1 MFIDPYYNA
10 LDGKI
15 SFTREQGSNFAKQVA
30 DDFNPL
36 HDHDAK
42 RFCIPG
48 DLLFSV
54 ILAKYGLS
62 QHMEVVFSGMVLE
75 GIELVLPEAT
85 ERLSI
90 DDTHGKHYLSIARGG
105 DNTRDTQLIDDLT
118 RNYVEF
124 SGHSFPHILVPL
136 LAEHNLMLNP
146 DRPVAI
152 YESMAIDLDHL
163 DISDPVLESAS
174 SSVKITGKRG
184 DATLAF
190 NLVENGSVIGRGMK
204 RVILGGLRDYDEEA
218 MTGAIAAYNQLKS
231 DFVAA

>member
-48 DLLFSV
+48 DLLFSI

-62 QHMEVVFSGMVLE
+62 QHMEFVFSGMVVE
-75 GIELVLPEAT
+75 GIELVLPEASA
-85 ERLSI
+85 ELSI
-90 DDTHGKHYLSIARGG
+90 DDTQGKHYLSIACAG
-105 DNTRDTQLIDDLT
+105 DTTRDPNLIDDLT

-124 SGHSFPHILVPL
+124 SGHTFPHILVPL
-136 LAEHNLMLNP
+136 LAQHNLMLNP
-146 DRPVAI
+146 SRPVVI
-152 YESMAIDLDHL
+152 YESMTIDLDRL
-163 DISDPVLESAS
+163 DISKPVLEIDTNT
-174 SSVKITGKRG
+174 VEITGKRG

-190 NLVENGSVIGRGMK
+190 NLLDNGSVVGRGRKHM
-204 RVILGGLRDYDEEA
+204 ILGGLRDYDEQA
-218 MTGAIAAYNQLKS
+218 MAAAIAAYNQLKTE
-231 DFVAA
+231 FVAA